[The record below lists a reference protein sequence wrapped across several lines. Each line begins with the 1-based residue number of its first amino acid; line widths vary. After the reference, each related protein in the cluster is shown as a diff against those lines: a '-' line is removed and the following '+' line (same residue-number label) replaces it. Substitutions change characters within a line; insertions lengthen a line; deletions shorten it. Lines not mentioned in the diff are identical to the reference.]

1 MPSAP
6 FATSTGAIA
15 VTAGTQSVV
24 MESAVTDVQLVSN
37 GTAAASMQ
45 VYDGTSTSGV
55 LVANLTVPASTT
67 QGTFQPF
74 NIPVKCNK
82 GIFVVV
88 TGTGAQG
95 IVHYL
100 PG

>member
-1 MPSAP
+1 MLMH
-6 FATSTGAIA
+6 ATSSGAIA
-15 VTAGTQSVV
+15 TTAGSQVV
-24 MESAVTDVQLVSN
+24 ALESYVTDVQLLSN
-37 GTAAASMQ
+37 GTAAATMQ

-55 LVANLTVPASTT
+55 LVASLTVPASTI

-74 NIPVKCNK
+74 NIPVCCNK

-95 IVHYL
+95 IVHYVAS
-100 PG
+100 

>member
-1 MPSAP
+1 MPS
-6 FATSTGAIA
+6 FTCATSTGAIA
-15 VTAGTQSVV
+15 TTTGVQSVTL
-24 MESAVTDVQLVSN
+24 ECAVTDVQLVSN
-37 GTAAASMQ
+37 GTAASSMQ
-45 VYDGTSTSGV
+45 VYDGTSASGV

-82 GIFVVV
+82 GVFVVV

-95 IVHYL
+95 IVHYI